1 MRGRGQPGAG
11 TTAEI
16 AAVVWLLATL
26 AVLLPIVG
34 VTGAAI
40 GLASSQL
47 TSFLVLAAIAARRGE
62 LHAADAGSTLR
73 EGFARLMPA
82 TARYRR

>member
-1 MRGRGQPGAG
+1 
-11 TTAEI
+11 
-16 AAVVWLLATL
+16 
-26 AVLLPIVG
+26 VG

-47 TSFLVLAAIAARRGE
+47 ASFLVLAAIAARRGE
-62 LHAADAGSTLR
+62 LHAPDAGGALR
-73 EGFARLMPA
+73 EILAKLTPA

>member
-16 AAVVWLLATL
+16 VAVVWLLIAL
-26 AVLLPIVG
+26 AALLPTIG
-34 VTGAAI
+34 VLGAAI

-47 TSFLVLAAIAARRGE
+47 ISFAVLAAIASRRNE
-62 LHAADAGSTLR
+62 LHAADADAAWR
-73 EGFARLMPA
+73 EGFAKMRVSSL
-82 TARYRR
+82 R